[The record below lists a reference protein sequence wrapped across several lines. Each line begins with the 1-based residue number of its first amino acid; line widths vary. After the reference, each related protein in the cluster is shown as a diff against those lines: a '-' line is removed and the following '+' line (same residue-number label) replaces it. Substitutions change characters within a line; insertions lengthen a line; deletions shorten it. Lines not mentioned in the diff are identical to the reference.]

1 MSDDL
6 VARLRAIRWPIAL
19 PDDTRSGPWTGSAE
33 LHAARSRRWTGS
45 AELCH
50 EAAAEIERL
59 RAAIVTAKRECLR
72 RPGC

>member
-33 LHAARSRRWTGS
+33 L
-45 AELCH
+45 CH

-59 RAAIVTAKRECLR
+59 RAAIVTAKRECLHR
-72 RPGC
+72 RSRIRRTRSGLW